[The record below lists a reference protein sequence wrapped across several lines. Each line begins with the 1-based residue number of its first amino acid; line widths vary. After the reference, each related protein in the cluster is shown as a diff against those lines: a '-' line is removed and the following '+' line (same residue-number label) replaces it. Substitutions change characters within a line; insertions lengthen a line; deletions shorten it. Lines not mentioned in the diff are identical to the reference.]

1 MDHIAIDLGG
11 WESQICVRS
20 SNGTVLEER
29 RCQTSLLG
37 AYLSG
42 RPKSRVVV
50 ETGSEAFGLADAA
63 LEVGHEVR
71 VVPATLVRS
80 LGVGARRTKTDRRDA
95 RALSEVSCRIDLPS
109 VHIPSVPS
117 RERKARCSMRDAL
130 VRARTQ
136 VSNGVR
142 GWLRTQGVRLRSGSV
157 NTFPA
162 RVRAQVPNV
171 PSYVTRQLDTID
183 ALTRSLAAADHDV
196 RCAAKADPT
205 CRRLMSV
212 PGVGA
217 NTALRFV
224 AALDAIG
231 RFPSAHS
238 VEAYL
243 GLTPG
248 ERSSSQKQ
256 QRTGITKAGSPAVR
270 HTLVQAAWAA
280 RRCRRQDPLHHWASA
295 VQKRRGKR
303 VAAVALAR
311 KLAGILYAMWRDGT
325 SYQPARRR
333 TAMR

>member
-1 MDHIAIDLGG
+1 MDHIAVDLGG

-20 SNGTVLEER
+20 SDGTVLEER

-50 ETGSEAFGLADAA
+50 ETCSEAFGVADAA

-95 RALSEVSCRIDLPS
+95 RALSEVSCRIELPS
-109 VHIPSVPS
+109 VHIPSAPS
-117 RERKARCSMRDAL
+117 RERKALCSMRDAL

-142 GWLRTQGVRLRSGSV
+142 GWLRTQGVRLHSGSV
-157 NTFPA
+157 DTLPA
-162 RVRAQVPNV
+162 RVRAQVRTV

-212 PGVGA
+212 PVSA
-217 NTALRFV
+217 RRRRCAL
-224 AALDAIG
+224 AALDATG
-231 RFPSAHS
+231 GFPSTQS

-248 ERSSSQKQ
+248 ERSNFQKQ
-256 QRTGITKAGSPAVR
+256 QRTCITKAGSPAVR

-280 RRCRRQDPLHHWASA
+280 RRCRRQDPLHH
-295 VQKRRGKR
+295 
-303 VAAVALAR
+303 
-311 KLAGILYAMWRDGT
+311 
-325 SYQPARRR
+325 
-333 TAMR
+333 